1 MAIEDMAELDALCI
15 DKSGTLT
22 LDKLEFKPNGEV
34 EKYKAR
40 LVAKGCT
47 QMEGVDYHDTFAP
60 VAKLVTVRTL
70 LTVAVKR
77 DWIIHQL
84 DVNNAFLHGCMLD
97 HKSPVLEDI
106 TVKDLTIIL
115 DLHNETFILEGRK
128 LVLRYTFGRA
138 GTVRANLKLGTYVLE
153 GADLRALQKQSDN
166 KMYRLRLTW
175 DFKMQLT
182 LAQENKDI
190 LIADKLNSSLSS
202 SFRHPV
208 RGGEETQQFDE
219 LSGILASASLSSLD
233 DRWFWDLSGD
243 GTFQVKGV
251 RSLLDETFLPK
262 MDTPTWWI
270 KNGGTWKFI
279 LMNPIMVGF
288 LGSNLSFLDLSC
300 KIFWKAGSMF
310 LGGAFEMEK
319 AKALPLQNQFR
330 LLQQIQQQQQSFI
343 NSSAILRPPDH
354 HHHQSTQ
361 AQMACDDAWHVCHPD
376 FKQPFSSLEDA
387 CQRGF
392 LEFLTL
398 SVSFRTS

>member
-1 MAIEDMAELDALCI
+1 MNGDWVKWSKVLASKKFEGLGVSSFFAL
-15 DKSGTLT
+15 
-22 LDKLEFKPNGEV
+22 N
-34 EKYKAR
+34 
-40 LVAKGCT
+40 
-47 QMEGVDYHDTFAP
+47 
-60 VAKLVTVRTL
+60 
-70 LTVAVKR
+70 
-77 DWIIHQL
+77 
-84 DVNNAFLHGCMLD
+84 
-97 HKSPVLEDI
+97 
-106 TVKDLTIIL
+106 
-115 DLHNETFILEGRK
+115 
-128 LVLRYTFGRA
+128 
-138 GTVRANLKLGTYVLE
+138 
-153 GADLRALQKQSDN
+153 RALLFKWVWRYLSRDN
-166 KMYRLRLTW
+166 SLWYQVISAIHGLNK
-175 DFKMQLT
+175 
-182 LAQENKDI
+182 ENKDI

-387 CQRGF
+387 CQRYIY
-392 LEFLTL
+392 
-398 SVSFRTS
+398 V